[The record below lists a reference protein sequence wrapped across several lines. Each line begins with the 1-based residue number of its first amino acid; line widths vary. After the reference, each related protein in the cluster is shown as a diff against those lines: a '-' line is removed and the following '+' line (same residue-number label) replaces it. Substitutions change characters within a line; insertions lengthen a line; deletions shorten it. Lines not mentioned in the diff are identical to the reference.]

1 MGTGTTLSS
10 ARLARRLEEVGFSDI
25 VQMRNLVM
33 ALREKGERVF
43 QFEGG
48 EPFFP
53 TPQPIKD
60 AMARALAAD
69 QTRYAPSSGIMELRT
84 ALVQKLNRRNGIPA
98 VVEDVIVTNGGMQG
112 LYGAFQSVLD
122 PGDELLLFAPF
133 WTPIKDLTLGC
144 QAKPVPVSLPEARRA
159 GLKATLERH
168 LTPKSRALYYNSPMN
183 PSGAVLTRA
192 EAEVVAAFAREHDL
206 VVIADEAY
214 EDLVYDGEHVSLAS
228 LPGMYER
235 TISIFT
241 FSKSYSMTGWRAGYT
256 VCGEPWMTGLRK
268 LTLYATNGVA
278 TPTQFAALAAL
289 ALPQTFLDEM
299 RAEYRKRRDLFVGG
313 LNQLGLKCELPAGA
327 FYAFPDASRIDP
339 DSRKSSDVMLRR
351 AKVAGVPGVVF
362 GAHGEG
368 HLRMSFSTSI
378 ETLEGGLDSLR
389 RNL

>member
-1 MGTGTTLSS
+1 VGTGTTLSS
-10 ARLARRLEEVGFSDI
+10 ARLARRLEAVGFSDI
-25 VQMRNLVM
+25 VQVRNLVM
-33 ALREKGERVF
+33 ALREQGERVF

-53 TPQPIKD
+53 TPQPVKD
-60 AMARALAAD
+60 AMMRALAAD
-69 QTRYAPSSGIMELRT
+69 QTRYAPSSGVMELRQ
-84 ALVQKLNRRNGIPA
+84 ALVEKINRRNRIAA
-98 VVEDVIVTNGGMQG
+98 VVDDVIVTNGGMQG
-112 LYGAFQSVLD
+112 LYGAFQSILD
-122 PGDELLLFAPF
+122 PDDELLLFAPY
-133 WTPIKDLTLGC
+133 WTPIRDLVLGC
-144 QAKPVPVSLPEARRA
+144 QAKPVPVSLPEARRK
-159 GLKATLERH
+159 GLKLELERH
-168 LTPKSRALYYNSPMN
+168 LTRKTRALYYNSPMN

-192 EAEVVAAFAREHDL
+192 EAEMVAGFVREHDL

-235 TISIFT
+235 TISVFT

-289 ALPQTFLDEM
+289 ALPHAFLDEM

-313 LNQLGLKCELPAGA
+313 LNQLGLTCDTPAGA

-339 DSRKSSDVMLRR
+339 DSRKSADLMLRR
-351 AKVAGVPGVVF
+351 AKVAGVPGIVF
-362 GAHGEG
+362 GEQGEG

-378 ETLEGGLDSLR
+378 ETIEEGLASLR